1 MGRSTKFTVSLGVMP
16 DYAFTGTGVRIE
28 GATPGKLAE
37 RLGLKGGDVLVQI
50 GDYKLVDV
58 MSYMTTLSKF
68 KKGDKTTLTYKR
80 GTEEVQLNIE
90 F

>member
-28 GATPGKLAE
+28 GASQGKLGE
-37 RLGLKGGDVLVQI
+37 KIGLKGGDVLLQV

-58 MSYMTTLSKF
+58 MSYMQALSKF
-68 KKGDKTTLTYKR
+68 KKGDATVLVYKR
-80 GTEEVQLNIE
+80 GADEIKIDIV

>member
-1 MGRSTKFTVSLGVMP
+1 P

-28 GATPGKLAE
+28 GASQGKLGE
-37 RLGLKGGDVLVQI
+37 KIGLKGGDVLLQV

-58 MSYMTTLSKF
+58 MSYMQALSKF
-68 KKGDKTTLTYKR
+68 KKGDKTSLTYKR
-80 GTEEVQLNIE
+80 GADEIKIEIE